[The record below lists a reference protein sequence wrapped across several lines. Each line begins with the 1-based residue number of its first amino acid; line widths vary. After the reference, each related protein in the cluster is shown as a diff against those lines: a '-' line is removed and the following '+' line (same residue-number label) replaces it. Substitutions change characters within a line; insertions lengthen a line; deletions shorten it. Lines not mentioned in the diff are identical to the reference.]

1 MSKSSDEEADSRT
14 ALVGASRAKSNPR
27 SASRSASNDSTSRPA
42 KRQRKNKN
50 AKDSGLGDIV
60 PRGGSFSEAT
70 LPVDPDSTSS
80 SGSSDSSDD
89 NSTSDSESESESEA
103 EERKPSANPH
113 EGNTA
118 PAISWN
124 QGRKAAVRT
133 SLGKRSAPDGKS
145 TQFAA
150 VNDKY
155 WRSRSESVSSVSDG
169 AGEPDAKKAKS
180 STQPAEEDE
189 LEEGEIDSKSE
200 SDDTSLDSEADDSIL
215 LNIGEKESG
224 VGGVEDYDPATLA
237 HQHSSN
243 AATTMNGGSSH
254 GKEDAFRQFARKYPT
269 APTSLIDLSQQDLEI
284 QAKFIHFGTN
294 IHDLDLKLPVSCI
307 ECQKEGH
314 LADICPLKECTH
326 CGSWNQHQ
334 SSTCPSWRRCQRC
347 RERGHDEPQCE
358 SKLRGSA
365 LEDPCDYCGQAHL
378 ESQCDHLWKFPSR
391 ETHSQQTTVS
401 ICCANCCSMKH
412 LVGDCETR
420 NTRTKFTSSS
430 FSLKN
435 TDPDAI
441 TNLNSVGASRNAPPG
456 RPGARTR
463 RDWSPPSSDD
473 GDMMSRV
480 SRGRGRPVPAPRGNS
495 RGKIQFANG
504 AGSGRSR
511 GPSRGR
517 PPFPG
522 NGGPRSEPPLPRGP
536 PPPPRGGGRGRGP
549 PRGGFSRGPRGGGRG
564 RAR

>member
-60 PRGGSFSEAT
+60 PRGGSFSDAT

-314 LADICPLKECTH
+314 LADICPLKEVCSLILPQIISIALTLV
-326 CGSWNQHQ
+326 
-334 SSTCPSWRRCQRC
+334 SSAHTVA
-347 RERGHDEPQCE
+347 RGTNTKAAPAPAGDDA
-358 SKLRGSA
+358 K
-365 LEDPCDYCGQAHL
+365 D
-378 ESQCDHLWKFPSR
+378 
-391 ETHSQQTTVS
+391 V
-401 ICCANCCSMKH
+401 ANEVMM
-412 LVGDCETR
+412 
-420 NTRTKFTSSS
+420 NP
-430 FSLKN
+430 N
-435 TDPDAI
+435 
-441 TNLNSVGASRNAPPG
+441 ASRNCAAPHLKTLVIIA
-456 RPGARTR
+456 ARRT
-463 RDWSPPSSDD
+463 WSPS
-473 GDMMSRV
+473 
-480 SRGRGRPVPAPRGNS
+480 AITYGNS
-495 RGKIQFANG
+495 HPEKPTPNKQQC
-504 AGSGRSR
+504 
-511 GPSRGR
+511 PSAV
-517 PPFPG
+517 PTV
-522 NGGPRSEPPLPRGP
+522 
-536 PPPPRGGGRGRGP
+536 
-549 PRGGFSRGPRGGGRG
+549 
-564 RAR
+564 AA